1 VPDKTAP
8 ANLLA
13 AAAGPIAKWCDGW
26 YLFGAQAAMLWGRPR
41 LTADVDITVR
51 LRAAEESDAISG
63 FCRDMEEKGFRLRIS
78 DPEFLVRTRV
88 LPFFH
93 ISTQL
98 PLDVVLAGPGLED
111 AFIERAILVD
121 IEGLPVPVVSPEDL
135 IVMKILAGRAKDLED
150 VRTVLIQ
157 GRGKLDI
164 RYIRS
169 VLETLEQALGRSDL
183 LPLLQSELNRLNR

>member
-1 VPDKTAP
+1 MVPVRRPGSA
-8 ANLLA
+8 
-13 AAAGPIAKWCDGW
+13 
-26 YLFGAQAAMLWGRPR
+26 RPR

-51 LRAAEESDAISG
+51 LRTAQESDSISG

-78 DPEFLVRTRV
+78 DPEFLARTRV
-88 LPFFH
+88 LPFLH
-93 ISTQL
+93 TPTGL
-98 PLDVVLAGPGLED
+98 PLDVVLAGRGLED

-135 IVMKILAGRAKDLED
+135 IVMKILAGRTKDLED

-157 GRGKLDI
+157 RRGKLDI

-169 VLETLEQALGRSDL
+169 VLGTLEQALGQSDL
-183 LPLLQSELNRLNR
+183 LPLLQSEVDRLSA